1 MKVKLLEGTKC
12 PRQGREGD
20 AGYDF
25 FLKEDVTLKAHQVTV
40 IDTGVCVELP
50 KGYAGLLAMRSS
62 ICKKNLIIQQP
73 LIDENYRG
81 EIHGMIYSD
90 NDEDI
95 TFSAG
100 ERLYSLYVFPVY
112 QEPLQVVDELSET
125 NRGTAWAGSSNSFM

>member
-1 MKVKLLEGTKC
+1 MKVKLIDGAIC
-12 PRQGREGD
+12 PKRGRVGD

-25 FLKEDVTLKAHQVTV
+25 FLKEDVVLKAHEVTV
-40 IDTGVCVELP
+40 IDSGVCVELP

-62 ICKKNLIIQQP
+62 ICKKNLIMQQP

-81 EIHGMIYSD
+81 EIHGMIYSP

-95 TFSAG
+95 HFKAG

-112 QEPLQVVDELSET
+112 QGDLEVVEELSIS
-125 NRGTAWAGSSNSFM
+125 NRGENWSGSSGK

>member
-1 MKVKLLEGTKC
+1 MKIKLINGAQC
-12 PRQGREGD
+12 PKQGRHGD

-25 FLKEDVTLKAHQVTV
+25 FLKDDVTIKAHTVTI

-50 KGYAGLLAMRSS
+50 AGHAGLLAMRSS
-62 ICKKNLIIQQP
+62 ICKKNLIMQQP

-90 NDEDI
+90 NDEDLE
-95 TFSAG
+95 FKAG

-112 QEPLQVVDELSET
+112 HDKLEIVDELSDS
-125 NRGTAWAGSSNSFM
+125 NRGAAWAGSSGK